1 LIYDST
7 KGIIFFGTPHGGSDI
22 AELATL
28 LNDLARVTF
37 QSPNTRILKSLEPD
51 SELLDN
57 LRDSFS
63 QMLEDKKFLV
73 HSFFE
78 AKPVTGIRGLDKIV
92 SDASNYLEVK
102 VVVIH

>member
-1 LIYDST
+1 MTRPRASC
-7 KGIIFFGTPHGGSDI
+7 FFGTHGGSDC
-22 AELATL
+22 AELGTL
-28 LNDLARVTF
+28 LDDLARVAF
-37 QSPNTRILKSLEPD
+37 QSPNTKILRALEPD

-63 QMLEDKKFLV
+63 QMLEDKKFLI

-92 SDASNYLEVK
+92 SDTSE
-102 VVVIH
+102 IIWR